1 LYEKLELEVGLVRV
15 EQIEKE
21 LDGLSWNWIEKKR
34 QKIESHPILSSLLE
48 FSIFHAME
56 SINSCFLFV
65 PGSMRTKISGV
76 KAFLIGVRFNV
87 EAEKPRYSISTSTP

>member
-1 LYEKLELEVGLVRV
+1 LYEKLEPEVGLVRV

-21 LDGLSWNWIEKKR
+21 LDGLSWNSIEKKR

-48 FSIFHAME
+48 FSIFHA
-56 SINSCFLFV
+56 INSCFLFV
-65 PGSMRTKISGV
+65 LGSMRTKISGV
-76 KAFLIGVRFNV
+76 KAFSIGVRFNV